1 MNDNLLLSLIIPLI
15 AFVGASV
22 IRHAILRD
30 VFNVSIALAFLSN
43 TLKILSIYRSG
54 EAALSHVF
62 WQILPNIS
70 ISFNIEPLGM
80 LFVLLVSV
88 LWPVSVIYSVGYLR
102 ANNDEHQCRFY
113 SFFALAI
120 FSSIGIAF
128 SSNLLTMFVFYEL
141 LTISTYPLVTHYGT
155 TEAKKAGRVYLGILL
170 STSLLL
176 ILPAILITWNI
187 VGTLDFTK
195 GGILEGKADELIV
208 AILFALFVLG
218 SAKAALMPFHKWLP
232 AAMVAP
238 APVSGLLHAVA
249 VVNAGVF
256 VILKIIVYIFG
267 VEYLK
272 HLIYIDWWHG
282 SWLLYLAAFTI
293 LAASLV
299 ALRQDNLKKLLA
311 YSTISQLS
319 YMVLAA
325 SLLSPKAIL
334 AAAFTMTV
342 HSFAKIT
349 LFFAAGAVYTSAH
362 KNKISQMNGV
372 GRKMPW
378 TMGAF
383 TIAAVCLIGVPP
395 TAGFISKWYLIEG
408 ALSDEIYWVILVVAL
423 STLLN
428 AAYFLPIIFRAFCIK
443 EKPSDGITIA
453 REYGEAPLMMVMA
466 TIFTSLVCV
475 VLFFYPSVFLDLSES
490 IVGFY
495 NGFVRY

>member
-22 IRHAILRD
+22 IRYAIVRD
-30 VFNVSIALAFLSN
+30 IFNISISLAFLAN
-43 TLKILSIYRSG
+43 TLKLITIYRSG
-54 EAALSHVF
+54 EVALSHVL
-62 WQILPNIS
+62 WQLLPNMS

-80 LFVLLVSV
+80 LFALLVSI

-120 FSSIGIAF
+120 FASIGIAF
-128 SSNLLTMFVFYEL
+128 SANLLTIFIFYEL
-141 LTISTYPLVTHYGT
+141 LTICTYPLVAHYGT
-155 TEAKKAGRVYLGILL
+155 TEAKKAGRVYLGVLL

-176 ILPAILITWNI
+176 LLPAILITWNI
-187 VGTLDFTK
+187 AGTVDFTK
-195 GGILEGKADELIV
+195 GGIFADKADEITI
-208 AILFALFVLG
+208 AILLALFVLG
-218 SAKAALMPFHKWLP
+218 TAKSALMPLHKWLP

-256 VILKIIVYIFG
+256 VILKVIVYIFG
-267 VEYLK
+267 VEHLK
-272 HLIYIDWWHG
+272 TLIYIDWWHG
-282 SWLLYLAAFTI
+282 TWLLYLSSFTI
-293 LAASLV
+293 IAASLV
-299 ALRQDNLKKLLA
+299 ALRQDNLKKMLA

-319 YMVLAA
+319 YMILAA
-325 SLLSPKAIL
+325 LLLSPKAIM

-349 LFFAAGAVYTSAH
+349 LFFAAGSIETSAH
-362 KNKISQMNGV
+362 KNKISQLNGV

-383 TIAAVCLIGVPP
+383 SVAALCLIGVPP
-395 TAGFISKWYLIEG
+395 AAGFIAKWYLIEG
-408 ALSDEIYWVILVVAL
+408 ALADEIYWVIFVIAL

-428 AAYFLPIIFRAFCIK
+428 AAYFLPVIFRAFCIK

-453 REYGEAPLMMVMA
+453 REYGEAPIMMVLA
-466 TIFTSLVCV
+466 TMFTALSCII
-475 VLFFYPSVFLDLSES
+475 LFFYPGVFLDFSES